1 MKNRFFLN
9 YKLKLQKYL
18 FYVLCPFILLSIQS
32 SKPPV
37 LKFSKYFVAAESY
50 ESVGVADIN
59 NDGKPD
65 LISGDFWYENNGT
78 RKNNFRNRHL
88 IDNQKRQ
95 GEYYDDFAS
104 ICIDVNADGNID
116 YITGGWFDQTLRW
129 LENPGLG
136 KEQRWKSH
144 EIAKT
149 GNIECIRA
157 WDIDGD
163 GKLEVVPNNP
173 KLPLKY
179 FKLENGSFRQVNV
192 ANTQGHG
199 LGFGDIDGDGKG
211 DFIVSDGWLKNLG
224 NEKWEM
230 NAEFSLGT
238 ASVPILVVDVNHD
251 GKNDLIVGQGHDYGL
266 YWYEQIYAA
275 NKRTWK
281 KHLIDDTASQ
291 YHTMEWADLDN
302 DGQPELI
309 TGKRFRAHN
318 GKDPGGND
326 EVGLYYF
333 KWNGVSFI
341 KNKITYGA
349 AGVGKGT
356 GIYFM
361 VADLIGS
368 GRKDIIVAGKDG
380 LFIFFNDKI

>member
-1 MKNRFFLN
+1 MKKRF
-9 YKLKLQKYL
+9 L
-18 FYVLCPFILLSIQS
+18 FYFESKFQKSFFYILFPFILFSFQS
-32 SKPPV
+32 SKPTV
-37 LKFSKYFVAAESY
+37 LSFSRYFVAAESY

-59 NDGKPD
+59 NDGKSD

-104 ICIDVNADGNID
+104 ICLDVNADGNTD

-129 LENPGLG
+129 LENPGLT
-136 KEQRWKSH
+136 KDQRWKSH

-149 GNIECIRA
+149 GNIECVRA

-179 FKLENGSFRQVNV
+179 FILDSGSFRQVEV
-192 ANTQGHG
+192 AATQGHG

-230 NAEFSLGT
+230 KPEFSLGT
-238 ASVPILVVDVNHD
+238 ASVPILVADVNND
-251 GKNDLIVGQGHDYGL
+251 GKNDLIVGQGHSYGL
-266 YWYEQIYAA
+266 HWYEQTIIA
-275 NKRTWK
+275 NKRIWK
-281 KHLIDDTASQ
+281 KHLIDDSASQ
-291 YHTMEWADLDN
+291 YHTMEWVDLDN
-302 DGQPELI
+302 DEKPELI

-318 GKDPGGND
+318 GKDPGEND

-333 KWNGVSFI
+333 KWNGSSFL
-341 KNKITYGA
+341 KNKIAYGP
-349 AGVGKGT
+349 AGEGKGT

-361 VADLIGS
+361 VYDLLGS
-368 GRKDIIVAGKDG
+368 GRKDIVVAGKDG
-380 LFIFFNDKI
+380 LVIFFNERI